1 MKKTAAVLFLIA
13 VAITILGAP
22 QNPPSAGPVFEGKTT
37 LLRPVNYR
45 EWIFVGS
52 SRGLSYAQ
60 NPPAQTQAPASG
72 MGEMYHNVYI
82 KPESYREF
90 AKTGKFPQGTVL
102 AMELAS
108 NETKRE
114 PGLQGSYE
122 KDFIGL
128 EVAVKDSSRFPDAG
142 WAYFN
147 FSNGMSATYR
157 DKAEPFPASAGCVS
171 CHKQNAETDNVF
183 TQFYP
188 VLRAA
193 KPKSN

>member
-1 MKKTAAVLFLIA
+1 VKKTSMMLLLIA
-13 VAITILGAP
+13 LAITTIGA
-22 QNPPSAGPVFEGKTT
+22 QQTQKTTAPVFEGKTT
-37 LLRPVNYR
+37 LLRPDNYR
-45 EWIFVGS
+45 EWVFVGS
-52 SRGLSYAQ
+52 SRGLSYAA
-60 NPPAQTQAPASG
+60 NPPAQASTGG

-82 KPESYREF
+82 KPEAYRDF
-90 AKTGKFPQGTVL
+90 AKTGKFPEGTVL
-102 AMELAS
+102 AMEMAS
-108 NETKRE
+108 AETKRE

-122 KDFIGL
+122 KDFVGL
-128 EVAVKDSSRFPDAG
+128 EVSVKDSSRFPGEG

-147 FSNGMSATYR
+147 FSNGREGSYK

-193 KPKSN
+193 RPK

>member
-1 MKKTAAVLFLIA
+1 MRTIATIVFVTLLGITLLAAQRADEQKT
-13 VAITILGAP
+13 P
-22 QNPPSAGPVFEGKTT
+22 PVFEGKTT

-52 SRGLSYAQ
+52 SRGLSYATNPSAQ
-60 NPPAQTQAPASG
+60 NQGG

-82 KPESYREF
+82 TPNTYREF
-90 AKTGKFPQGTVL
+90 ARTGKFPEGTML

-108 NETKRE
+108 SDTKRE
-114 PGLQGSYE
+114 PGLQGSFE
-122 KDFIGL
+122 KELIGL
-128 EVAVKDSSRFPDAG
+128 EVSVKDSSRFDSG

-147 FSNGMSATYR
+147 FSNGAGSAYKE
-157 DKAEPFPASAGCVS
+157 KAEPFPVSAGCVS
-171 CHKQNAETDNVF
+171 CHKQNGETDNVF

-193 KPKSN
+193 KPK

>member
-1 MKKTAAVLFLIA
+1 MRTIATILFPLLI
-13 VAITILGAP
+13 AITILAAQQP
-22 QNPPSAGPVFEGKTT
+22 AEQKTLPVFEGKTT

-52 SRGLSYAQ
+52 SRGLSYAA
-60 NPPAQTQAPASG
+60 NPPAQNQASPTARD
-72 MGEMYHNVYI
+72 EMYHNVYI
-82 KPESYREF
+82 TPTAYRDF
-90 AKTGKFPQGTVL
+90 AKTGKFPEGTML

-108 NETKRE
+108 SDTKRE
-114 PGLQGSYE
+114 PGLQGSFE
-122 KDFIGL
+122 KEFIGL
-128 EVAVKDSSRFPDAG
+128 EVSVKDSNRFESG

-147 FSNGMSATYR
+147 FSNGMGSAYK

-171 CHKQNAETDNVF
+171 CHKQNGETDNVF

-193 KPKSN
+193 KPK